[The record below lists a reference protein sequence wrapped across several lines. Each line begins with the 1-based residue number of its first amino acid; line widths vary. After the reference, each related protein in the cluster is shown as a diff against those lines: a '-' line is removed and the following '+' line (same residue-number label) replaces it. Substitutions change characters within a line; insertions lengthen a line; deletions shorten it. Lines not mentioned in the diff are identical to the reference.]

1 MTSPARYYVVHET
14 RYGYGQPV
22 ALSRQLVRLEPREL
36 PWQECEQ
43 FALSITPEPDVL
55 SRSEDAFGNPVTAMC
70 IEKSHAELCVRA
82 SYWAVVS
89 DRALPDEGASLP
101 WEAVR
106 DRLAY
111 RAGRPPAPEDLL
123 AARFLFESPRVRNKR
138 EIAAW
143 AADCFPAGTPVLAGA
158 RALTERIHQDFV
170 FDPGAT
176 TVSTPVTEVF
186 ARRRGVCQDFAHF
199 MLSCLRSLGLAAR
212 YVSGYLLTHPPP
224 GRPRLVGAD
233 ASHAWVSVYSPDTGW
248 TDLDPTNGAPAGK
261 DHVTVGWGRDYE
273 DVAPLRGVLL
283 GGGSHSI
290 DIAVTVAPASEY
302 DALFGKNAA
311 APSASGRNAP
321 VEQMPVGDRPTGDQP
336 VGDRPTGD
344 APVRP

>member
-1 MTSPARYYVVHET
+1 MTPGPARYYVAHET

-22 ALSRQLVRLEPREL
+22 ALSRQLVRLLPRSL
-36 PWQECEQ
+36 PWQRCEQ
-43 FALSITPEPDVL
+43 YRLSISPEPDVL
-55 SRSEDAFGNPVTAMC
+55 TRAEDAFGNPVTSMC

-82 SYWAVVS
+82 SYWAIVE
-89 DRALPDEGASLP
+89 DRPLPDAGATMP
-101 WEAVR
+101 WEAAR

-111 RAGRPPAPEDLL
+111 KAGRPLAPEDLL
-123 AARFLFESPRVRNKR
+123 ATRFLFESPRVRNKR

-143 AADCFPAGTPVLAGA
+143 AADCFPAGTPVLEGA
-158 RALTERIHQDFV
+158 RALARRIHQDFA

-233 ASHAWVSVYSPDTGW
+233 ASHAWVSVYCPDTGW
-248 TDLDPTNGAPAGK
+248 TDLDPTNGAAVAAVGK
-261 DHVTVGWGRDYE
+261 DHVTLGWGRDYE

-283 GGGSHSI
+283 GGGSHTI
-290 DIAVTVAPASEY
+290 DIAVTVAPADEY
-302 DALFGKNAA
+302 EALFGNKR
-311 APSASGRNAP
+311 APSA
-321 VEQMPVGDRPTGDQP
+321 
-336 VGDRPTGD
+336 D
-344 APVRP
+344 AAVRS